1 MSNSA
6 YIREL
11 KMRVSPSERVKNRSE
26 GVADIVNGKSTQER
40 ELKEIDRLSA
50 SYIKKLEKM
59 QKEEKL
65 RNAKSKKKSKK
76 R

>member
-1 MSNSA
+1 MNNGA

-11 KMRVSPSERVKNRSE
+11 KLRISPAERVKNRSA
-26 GVADIVNGKSTQER
+26 GVDDMVAGKSLQER
-40 ELKEIDRLSA
+40 EMREVDRLSA

-65 RNAKSKKKSKK
+65 RNAKRSKK